1 MFIIN
6 DINFNELKKYML
18 SNIDKNSNNVDEN
31 NKPNDNK
38 PNDNK
43 PNNKL
48 NVSKNLL
55 YIDYN
60 KAKRKYNNNLKY
72 KEDTFFWCFYNL
84 LNINELNKFNEFNEF
99 NKFNEFNELKLL
111 KIEKDTK
118 ILLLEELRKNKN
130 KIKKKYKLNVL
141 EDELLNSKKI
151 CFNTFCGLCC
161 LKDINIFITTN
172 NNTYSYF
179 LNNDELIENNM
190 LNSYNLFNFIEL
202 KYNNSLINVK
212 NNTINNINI
221 SENEYKNIV
230 NNHFYLENLEKPL
243 KTISYY
249 KLDDLINICNK
260 LNIII
265 FNSANKKKTKKEL
278 YSNILNILT

>member
-6 DINFNELKKYML
+6 DTNFNELKKYML

-31 NKPNDNK
+31 SKL
-38 PNDNK
+38 NDNK
-43 PNNKL
+43 PNNKPNNEL
-48 NVSKNLL
+48 NVSKNLI

-84 LNINELNKFNEFNEF
+84 LNINELNELNKFNEFNEY
-99 NKFNEFNELKLL
+99 NELKLL

-151 CFNTFCGLCC
+151 SFNTFCGLCC

-221 SENEYKNIV
+221 SENEYKNIIS
-230 NNHFYLENLEKPL
+230 NHFYLENLEKPL

-265 FNSANKKKTKKEL
+265 YNSANKKKTKKEL

>member
-265 FNSANKKKTKKEL
+265 FNSAKKK
-278 YSNILNILT
+278 